1 MNREDLK
8 ALFVVIF
15 VVAIV
20 IGSMLFVYKMAE
32 NEATKEYNQ
41 KVIAYSSFIIGSNN
55 YDCADIV
62 NIKVNDRRYNGD
74 DITFTFKDG
83 FVIQANS
90 DNIIWVKD

>member
-1 MNREDLK
+1 MDKEDLK
-8 ALFVVIF
+8 VLFVLIF
-15 VVAIV
+15 VTAIV
-20 IGSMLFVYKMAE
+20 IGSMFFVCKMAE
-32 NEATKEYNQ
+32 NKATKEYNQ

-62 NIKVNDRRYNGD
+62 NIKVNDRIYSGD

-83 FVIQANS
+83 SVIQANS

>member
-20 IGSMLFVYKMAE
+20 IGSMLSVYKMAE

-74 DITFTFKDG
+74 VITFTFKDG
-83 FVIQANS
+83 SVIRANS
-90 DNIIWVKD
+90 DNIIWMKD